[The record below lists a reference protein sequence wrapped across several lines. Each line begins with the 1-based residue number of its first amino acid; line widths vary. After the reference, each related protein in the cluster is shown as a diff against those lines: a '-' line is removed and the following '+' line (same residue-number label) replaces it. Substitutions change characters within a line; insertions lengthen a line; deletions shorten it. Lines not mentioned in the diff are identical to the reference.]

1 MEMHSDDST
10 TIYAWPTCAKCSQPR
25 QTICPY
31 CGTAGHDFGPAYGV
45 DPDAEAEA
53 ADRPDR
59 IPVLCPTCDE
69 AFWTRFHA
77 RCAWCGHTE
86 TGNGAL
92 PSSDGSTP
100 AAALAKVGELLPIG
114 APDRTAAGVGLPIH
128 KPTRGRGSCG
138 NGCGCAAPVQEAH
151 RAAQSAAQV
160 PMASPFAILPGSSS
174 SDDAPRQLAGPPAG
188 SEGEAESDDEPSVDD
203 DSPAEPF
210 DGRTLEEREANDQIV
225 AQRSAILIGIMSLGG
240 AVLTLYMFWIGSR

>member
-1 MEMHSDDST
+1 MEMHSDDSA
-10 TIYAWPTCAKCSQPR
+10 TIYAWPTCSKCSQPR

-31 CGTAGHDFGPAYGV
+31 CGTAGHEFGPAYGV
-45 DPDAEAEA
+45 DPDAEAES

-86 TGNGAL
+86 KVPGAT
-92 PSSDGSTP
+92 PSGDGSAP
-100 AAALAKVGELLPIG
+100 AAALAKAGELLPIG
-114 APDRTAAGVGLPIH
+114 SPDRTAAGVGLPIH

-151 RAAQSAAQV
+151 RAAQAAQV
-160 PMASPFAILPGSSS
+160 PTASPFAILPGSAPSGR
-174 SDDAPRQLAGPPAG
+174 DDAPRQLAGPHAG
-188 SEGEAESDDEPSVDD
+188 TEPESSDDEPSVDD

-210 DGRTLEEREANDQIV
+210 DGRTLEEREAHDQLV